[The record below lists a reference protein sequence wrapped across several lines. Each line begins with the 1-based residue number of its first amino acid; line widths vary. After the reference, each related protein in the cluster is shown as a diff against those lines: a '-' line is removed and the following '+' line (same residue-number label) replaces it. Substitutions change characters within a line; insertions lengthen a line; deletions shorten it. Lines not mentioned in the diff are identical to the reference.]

1 MEKTYSARL
10 TSKGQ
15 ITLPKKVRDRMGI
28 AEGEDVYFTEED
40 GVFHLRK
47 AVPKSPF
54 DRWVG
59 FLKKKDGEKTD
70 DIIEEMR
77 GR

>member
-1 MEKTYSARL
+1 MEKSYSARL

-28 AEGEDVYFTEED
+28 AEGEDVCFYEED

-47 AVPKSPF
+47 AASRSPF

-59 FLKKKDGEKTD
+59 FLGKKDGEKTD

>member
-1 MEKTYSARL
+1 MNKSYSSRL

-15 ITLPKKVRDRMGI
+15 ITLPKKVREQMGI
-28 AEGEDVYFTEED
+28 AEGEDVYFYEED

-47 AVPKSPF
+47 AVPRSPF

-59 FLKKKDGEKTD
+59 FLGKKNGEKTD

>member
-1 MEKTYSARL
+1 MEKSYSARL

-28 AEGEDVYFTEED
+28 AEGEEVYFTEED
-40 GVFHLRK
+40 GVFRLRK
-47 AVPKSPF
+47 AVSTSPF

-59 FLKKKDGEKTD
+59 FLGKKDGEKTD
-70 DIIEEMR
+70 DIIEDLR

>member
-1 MEKTYSARL
+1 MENSYSARL

-28 AEGEDVYFTEED
+28 AEGEEVYFTEED

-47 AVPKSPF
+47 AVSLSPF

-59 FLKKKDGEKTD
+59 FLGKKDGEKTD
-70 DIIEEMR
+70 DIIEDLR

>member
-1 MEKTYSARL
+1 MEKSYSARL

-15 ITLPKKVRDRMGI
+15 ITIPKKVRERMGI
-28 AEGEDVYFTEED
+28 AEGEEVYFTEI
-40 GVFHLRK
+40 FHLRR
-47 AVPKSPF
+47 AVPQSPF

-59 FLKKKDGEKTD
+59 FLGKKDGEKTD
-70 DIIEEMR
+70 DIIEDLR